1 MGNTQGLSTTTNATA
16 TNGNAL
22 TMGALLLVVALLVPV
37 VAPAHVLTQPR
48 PHYIEEIR
56 PVLPATSNGQLVRQQ
71 LQQPFLQQIQQ
82 PLTPLTASAAA
93 APLQVPGP
101 RKRAAI
107 VLDKLMFAL
116 QKALDEP
123 SVSPQPQPP
132 APFSPRTL
140 HYPGPLDLQ
149 RRGNGDGRLYWRC
162 YFNAVSCF

>member
-1 MGNTQGLSTTTNATA
+1 MGNMPGLSTTARAALVTA
-16 TNGNAL
+16 NSLAV
-22 TMGALLLVVALLVPV
+22 GALLLAVALLAPV
-37 VAPAHVLTQPR
+37 AAPAHVLTQAR

-56 PVLPATSNGQLVRQQ
+56 PVLPATSTGQFVRQP
-71 LQQPFLQQIQQ
+71 LQQPLLQQIQQ
-82 PLTPLTASAAA
+82 PMTPITAVAAA
-93 APLQVPGP
+93 APPQISEP

-123 SVSPQPQPP
+123 SASPQPQPP

-140 HYPGPLDLQ
+140 PYPGP